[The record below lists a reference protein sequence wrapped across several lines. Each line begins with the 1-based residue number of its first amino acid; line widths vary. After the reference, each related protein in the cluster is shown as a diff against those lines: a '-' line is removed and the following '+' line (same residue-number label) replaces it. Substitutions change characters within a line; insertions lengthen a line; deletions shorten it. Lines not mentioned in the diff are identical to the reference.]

1 MAFSSIS
8 ILIPCINEERFIED
22 CLRSILEGSYPL
34 NKLEIFVIDGGST
47 DQTKEIVLRLKQEF
61 SQIHLLDNKKK
72 IVPAALNVGIEAAS
86 FDHVVWVGAHAVYDE
101 KYLENLL
108 ACFQSEKVA
117 SVGGVI
123 IPKGKNWFGHAVA
136 LATKTKFGIGNAKY
150 RYATKRQTV
159 DTVFGG
165 CWLKSSIK
173 KIGGFNENWVRN
185 QDYEL
190 NTRLRKSIGP
200 LMLDPSI
207 KCYYFCRGS
216 LRGLTK
222 QYFQYGFWRFKTLM
236 KHPSTLN
243 FRILAPAILL
253 VLLVTSLFTLP
264 FSPIGMIVPL
274 GYLVACVVVS
284 LFISVSNKRLSSL
297 LILPLIFPSIH
308 LSWAVG
314 FFTSA
319 AKRLLKWK

>member
-1 MAFSSIS
+1 MAFPPIS
-8 ILIPCINEERFIED
+8 ILIPCVNEESFIED
-22 CLRSILEGSYPL
+22 CLLSLLESSYPS
-34 NKLEIFVIDGGST
+34 NKVEIFVIDGGST
-47 DQTKEIVLRLKQEF
+47 DQTKEIVTRLQHQF
-61 SQIHLLDNKKK
+61 SQVHLLDNKKK
-72 IVPAALNVGIEAAS
+72 IVPAALNIGIEAAS
-86 FDHVVWVGAHAVYDE
+86 FDHIVWVGAHAVYDE

-108 ACFQSEKVA
+108 ACFRSEEVA
-117 SVGGVI
+117 SAGGII
-123 IPKGKNWFGHAVA
+123 IPKGKNWFGKAVA

-207 KCYYFCRGS
+207 KCYYFCRDS
-216 LRGLTK
+216 LKGLTN

-243 FRILAPAILL
+243 LRIIAPALLLILL
-253 VLLVTSLFTLP
+253 AISLVILP
-264 FSPIGMIVPL
+264 FNLFGLVVPL
-274 GYLVACVVVS
+274 GYLIACIIVS
-284 LFISVSNKRLSSL
+284 IFTAVSNKQLSSL

-308 LSWAVG
+308 LSWAFG

-319 AKRLLKWK
+319 IQRVLK